1 MKEVIEESEA
11 RSFYRWYYVSIDE
24 KEDLFTIDLSLYNRI
39 STSDR
44 QSIHIDWINGKSK
57 TVKIFVC
64 EAERLKLNY
73 NSWISLENERFY
85 YHSPLQ
91 TAVKQ
96 KGCLFNLIFEK
107 QYTC

>member
-44 QSIHIDWINGKSK
+44 QSIHIDWKNG
-57 TVKIFVC
+57 
-64 EAERLKLNY
+64 
-73 NSWISLENERFY
+73 
-85 YHSPLQ
+85 
-91 TAVKQ
+91 
-96 KGCLFNLIFEK
+96 
-107 QYTC
+107 